1 MAKILMV
8 DDDVHFTQV
17 VARCLSLE
25 GHSVRTAADGAEAL
39 RLMASFG
46 PDVLVLDVALP
57 LITGDQLGQ
66 QTELPILFLSGR
78 DLERVGHLKR
88 PNIRFLTKPADLDDI
103 LHEVSVLLGD
113 SQG

>member
-17 VARCLSLE
+17 VARCLSVE
-25 GHSVRTAADGAEAL
+25 GHSVHTAADGAEAL
-39 RLMASFG
+39 RLIASWG
-46 PDVLVLDVALP
+46 PDILILDVALP
-57 LITGDQLGQ
+57 HVTGDQLGE

-88 PNIRFLTKPADLDDI
+88 PNIRFLTKPVDLDDI
-103 LHEVSVLLGD
+103 LHEVNALLGD